1 MSTKQN
7 LMMMSKH
14 ELRAYVLQ
22 NRDDEEALQVYL
34 DKVATENPNSHIYG
48 PDENVSDALARY
60 LEQQNHQQ

>member
-34 DKVATENPNSHIYG
+34 DKVATENPNSHIYS

>member
-34 DKVATENPNSHIYG
+34 DKVATENPNSHIYS

-60 LEQQNHQQ
+60 LEQQNHQ